1 MAHRTRT
8 LRHAA
13 MGLGLVLC
21 LQPGRARGQGDDPL
35 DALARAL
42 VERRAAVERL
52 SNEVELKKAA
62 ERDALRSLAQ
72 QRADVERQVNSLQLE
87 LQEVQRAAAE
97 RAAALEL
104 RAATRRALTPLVLK
118 HLDAVML
125 HVRTALPFK
134 AAERLAALEELRRDL
149 DGGRVAPDEA
159 LTRLWSAVE
168 DELRLTRDSGLYRQQ
183 LELDGQPQLVD
194 VAKLGMVL
202 MYFRALDGRV
212 GVLVRTDGGWRSVVI
227 TAPADRERLTA
238 LFTSLDKHIRQGFFE
253 LPNPYAQERGR

>member
-1 MAHRTRT
+1 MKHHRTV
-8 LRHAA
+8 
-13 MGLGLVLC
+13 GLGLALC
-21 LQPGRARGQGDDPL
+21 LLAGLARGQGDDPL

-42 VERRAAVERL
+42 VEKRAAVERL

-72 QRADVERQVNSLQLE
+72 QRADVERQVNGLSLE
-87 LQEVQRAAAE
+87 LEELRRAADE
-97 RAAALEL
+97 RAAAIEQ

-118 HLDAVML
+118 HLDAVAL
-125 HVRTALPFK
+125 YIRAALPFK
-134 AAERLAALEELRRDL
+134 AAERLAALEALKRDL
-149 DGGRVAPDEA
+149 DQGSVAPDEA

-183 LELDGQPQLVD
+183 LLLDGQPQLVD

-212 GVLVRTDGGWRSVVI
+212 GVLVPATGEAGGWRSVVI

-253 LPNPYAQERGR
+253 LPNPYAQERGK